1 MICVRFCTA
10 SSATIVRQSWSRRQC
25 SVFFFFPSSASTHT
39 THGSRMLSLSV
50 NIVINQQKHSTFVLI
65 RFDMT
70 LAACLIKV
78 MQSDAKTCSSPG
90 IHTSV
95 PTLRCT
101 SACSRTPVRPSKN
114 GKKTVLRL
122 AIRRV
127 SVKSEEVPL
136 VTDESDLVRTVAL
149 APASV
154 DYRKCADRHAMVS
167 SPFF

>member
-1 MICVRFCTA
+1 MSHMICVRFCTA
-10 SSATIVRQSWSRRQC
+10 SLATIVRQSWSRRR
-25 SVFFFFPSSASTHT
+25 SALNTSASTHT

-50 NIVINQQKHSTFVLI
+50 NILINQHQKHSTYVLI
-65 RFDMT
+65 PFDMA
-70 LAACLIKV
+70 LAACLVKA
-78 MQSDAKTCSSPG
+78 MQSDAKTYSSPG

-114 GKKTVLRL
+114 GLKKTGLRL
-122 AIRRV
+122 AIGRV
-127 SVKSEEVPL
+127 SVTSEEVPL

-154 DYRKCADRHAMVS
+154 DSVRIL
-167 SPFF
+167 

>member
-10 SSATIVRQSWSRRQC
+10 SLATIVRQSWSRRR
-25 SVFFFFPSSASTHT
+25 SALNTSASTHT

-50 NIVINQQKHSTFVLI
+50 QKHSTYVLI
-65 RFDMT
+65 PFDMA
-70 LAACLIKV
+70 LAACLIKA
-78 MQSDAKTCSSPG
+78 MQSDAKTYSSPG
-90 IHTSV
+90 IHTSL

-114 GKKTVLRL
+114 GLKKTGLRL
-122 AIRRV
+122 AIGRV

-154 DYRKCADRHAMVS
+154 DSVRIL
-167 SPFF
+167 